1 MLHGLIIANAKV
13 NFDEKILLIDK
24 FIPYIDN
31 HFKDK
36 AKVNVIFAACS
47 DGSETYSFIIGAR
60 ENFKKSDFNKFLPI
74 NCYDIDREIIRAA
87 DSGYILLNME
97 DRFELKKQTKNI
109 TKYLQKEPYEVLKI
123 QNNNLYTE
131 TGPNSIDTYKLET
144 YKVHPKIKKH
154 INFEEKDVF
163 DVLESLEDDSN
174 TILFFRNAL
183 GHLSDTTA
191 RCFAEEASKKLKKGS
206 LLVIGDYDKKWTFI
220 EKHLHENGFTEIMNN
235 VWQKDSKAVES
246 FKKLTARLKKA
257 GRSMNIVFKN

>member
-1 MLHGLIIANAKV
+1 MIADNNVVAKFQEFTSIEEV
-13 NFDEKILLIDK
+13 ATLPDCEWCDLVTNDEKVIAIARNSKVIQYTIDV
-24 FIPYIDN
+24 DHWTN
-31 HFKDK
+31 
-36 AKVNVIFAACS
+36 
-47 DGSETYSFIIGAR
+47 E
-60 ENFKKSDFNKFLPI
+60 
-74 NCYDIDREIIRAA
+74 
-87 DSGYILLNME
+87 
-97 DRFELKKQTKNI
+97 
-109 TKYLQKEPYEVLKI
+109 
-123 QNNNLYTE
+123 
-131 TGPNSIDTYKLET
+131 SIDTYKLET